1 MPSTIW
7 IQLVRDLFHPQYV
20 WLMDFGLVDSQIW
33 SRLSKGLTGLDHT
46 STYECDHMYPKS
58 SPPECNV
65 KTSCS
70 KQCVKTCQS
79 VSKLVSKRARE
90 IVRWLQSKWGEIVWF
105 VSQLCDGKSIM
116 WWMTWKF
123 LFKTIKMMAFKERV
137 WGYGINHAG
146 LLTAPNCHCCLHMS
160 FTLILDELQ
169 NVKWPTLGT
178 ELYKLTVLSLWRV
191 ITQQVVVAL

>member
-1 MPSTIW
+1 MYQLDPIGAGFVPSTICLIDGFW
-7 IQLVRDLFHPQYV
+7 IGWFHRFGAGFPKDWLDSTIQVHTNVITCTPKAALQNATLKLHVRSSV
-20 WLMDFGLVDSQIW
+20 
-33 SRLSKGLTGLDHT
+33 SKRG
-46 STYECDHMYPKS
+46 
-58 SPPECNV
+58 
-65 KTSCS
+65 
-70 KQCVKTCQS
+70 QS